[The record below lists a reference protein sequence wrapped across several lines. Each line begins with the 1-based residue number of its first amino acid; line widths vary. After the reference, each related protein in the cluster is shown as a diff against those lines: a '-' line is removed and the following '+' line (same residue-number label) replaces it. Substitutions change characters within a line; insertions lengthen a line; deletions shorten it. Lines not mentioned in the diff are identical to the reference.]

1 MTKKI
6 YCYVDETGQDTEGKL
21 FIVVAIVVGKERE
34 ALIKSLEEVEVTTG
48 KTGKRRAKWSRTK
61 PMLKEKY
68 LDSALNLKALKNK
81 IYYRVF
87 EDSRLYQDLTTIV
100 IAKAINRY
108 IEQAEIKKYKATI
121 LIDGLE
127 KNQAGKVSKSLRELG
142 VKIRKVRGLRDES
155 SAIIR
160 LADSLAGFIRE
171 ADEDNNKFKILKKT
185 LEKEKIISEL
195 S

>member
-1 MTKKI
+1 
-6 YCYVDETGQDTEGKL
+6 
-21 FIVVAIVVGKERE
+21 
-34 ALIKSLEEVEVTTG
+34 
-48 KTGKRRAKWSRTK
+48 
-61 PMLKEKY
+61 MLKEKY

-87 EDSRLYQDLTTIV
+87 EDSLLYQDLTTIV

-171 ADEDNNKFKILKKT
+171 ADEDNNKFRMLKKT